1 MKKNN
6 LQWLTYFQ
14 TVIVMMHYHASHNCP
29 SSHIEW
35 KEFFWRYVI
44 YVRKYVC
51 NEKLKLELPFQ
62 LVGQNQICGEKFK
75 LTGQVT
81 NSVFC
86 KDSKRPCWPWLPT
99 TIWWRPFLNLRV
111 SELGNLQFQGFQAF
125 FIQGKKVGPFWKNIM
140 LSLTHGY
147 SRELSWGIQQAL
159 GAMQTKEPLM
169 HDNQP

>member
-1 MKKNN
+1 MTSRSLTMKKNN

-111 SELGNLQFQGFQAF
+111 SMSLKTYNCKVFRQFLY
-125 FIQGKKVGPFWKNIM
+125 KKKGRPFPK
-140 LSLTHGY
+140 LHHAK
-147 SRELSWGIQQAL
+147 SWIL
-159 GAMQTKEPLM
+159 
-169 HDNQP
+169 